1 MPKKEGRES
10 GGMEELL
17 IDYERT
23 FKKFEDG
30 DIVSG
35 EVVRIDRD
43 EILVDIGYKSEGA
56 IPLRELSIRHNV
68 KPEEIVSIGDR
79 IEAMVLQKEDQDG
92 RLILSKKRAEFER
105 AWVDIEK
112 IAAEDGTVK
121 GEVIEVVKG
130 GLILDIGLRGFLP
143 ASLVELRRVKNL
155 GDYMGQELECKVIEM
170 DRSRNNVVLS
180 RRAVLESERRQERR
194 KILSSIEKGQIL
206 TGRIS
211 SIVDFGAFV
220 DLGGIDGLIHIS
232 ELCWDHIDHPSEV
245 VSIGDEVKVQVLEV
259 DCERE
264 RISLGLKQTQGDP
277 WVRKVAE
284 YRVGDVI
291 EGKICNIVSFGA
303 FVEICEGIEGL
314 IHISELSEERVGDIN
329 SLVKLGEVIKA
340 KIIDIDCE
348 KHHISLS
355 IKQLN
360 LAFNEEEGQIK
371 VDFSTEQAARPKGRK
386 KSSQK
391 AESRSA
397 AKQRSKM
404 ISAEAKTSVKK
415 TSAKRSPKKSR
426 GAESNSP
433 ATAGFTSVNET
444 GYKVQTLDEKEHEE
458 TVKKPDSLDKAS
470 LEEVLEEMRA
480 ARGHYKENN

>member
-1 MPKKEGRES
+1 MPRKEGRKS
-10 GGMEELL
+10 SGMEELL

-68 KPEEIVSIGDR
+68 KPEDVVSIGEC

-105 AWVDIEK
+105 AWVNIEK

-155 GDYMGQELECKVIEM
+155 DEYIGRELECKVIEM

-180 RRAVLESERRQERR
+180 RRAVLEDERRQERQ
-194 KILSSIEKGQIL
+194 KILSSIEKGQVL

-245 VSIGDEVKVQVLEV
+245 VSVGDEVKVQVLDV

-264 RISLGLKQTQGDP
+264 RISLGLKQTQSDP
-277 WVRKVAE
+277 WTRKVAE
-284 YRVGDVI
+284 YQVGDVI
-291 EGKICNIVSFGA
+291 EGKICNIVNFGA

-329 SLVKLGEVIKA
+329 SLVKLGEVVRA
-340 KIIDIDCE
+340 KIIGIDCE

-355 IKQLN
+355 VKQLN
-360 LAFNEEEGQIK
+360 LAFSEAKEEQQVK
-371 VDFSTEQAARPKGRK
+371 LN
-386 KSSQK
+386 SSS
-391 AESRSA
+391 EVV
-397 AKQRSKM
+397 RSK
-404 ISAEAKTSVKK
+404 ENKRLTRKVKVK
-415 TSAKRSPKKSR
+415 TSAKRSSAKKSSKKPAK
-426 GAESNSP
+426 AESNSASLESF
-433 ATAGFTSVNET
+433 ATFSEESGCGDKAE
-444 GYKVQTLDEKEHEE
+444 EEE
-458 TVKKPDSLDKAS
+458 TIKQAGSSDKAS

-480 ARGHYKENN
+480 ARGHCNKRDS